1 MQNKITLA
9 YWGFRGFGQVSRL
22 LLAYSGLEWENKSYT
37 DREQWFGNDKANSGF
52 DFPNLPHIID
62 GDFKLT

>member
-37 DREQWFGNDKANSGF
+37 DR
-52 DFPNLPHIID
+52 
-62 GDFKLT
+62 